1 MRFTEFNPTINEQI
15 LDEVDMSPSSLRKL
29 AAQTGAQAGMEFE
42 MIVPGVGD
50 TENDD
55 MEADYSE
62 DRRTRSIQDVIDFFS
77 GGDGINDR
85 RELRDLE
92 RSLQDSFRE
101 SIDAEWYSVGEN
113 LLREYIEENEWD
125 FSAALEDALNEMGLT
140 EEEVA
145 AAIEAGSSAAGV
157 TSAKDLPKTEAFSN
171 YREAESAAESELED
185 MVDREWLRQ
194 GRIYDE
200 LYNDFVDNFSDRDW
214 IRDTYSNMSDIENS
228 FDIRWPYY
236 ASSDEATAS
245 VDEIADDFSKMIGK
259 PVNASSSY
267 HGARREAGHY
277 VVEPDSSL
285 EPDDGGDSGLEF
297 VSPPM
302 PVDDLISD
310 LNKVKQWANRMGCY
324 TNESTGLH
332 INVSV
337 PAMKNSDS
345 LDYVKLALLLGDNYV
360 LKQFDRQGN
369 TYCKSVLDSIRFSAL
384 KLRADD
390 PTIAASVMEKM
401 KAGLAKIAAQ
411 SIHSGFTQKYTSIN
425 NKNGYIEF
433 RSPGGDWLDDNF
445 AKIENTLLRMVVALD
460 AACDP
465 EKYKNEYLTKLY
477 KLFDIKNSDDPLRY
491 FALYSAGNLPKAA
504 LKSFIK
510 QIRLN
515 RDVKKAAG
523 ARRVPA
529 LTGPEPAPN
538 NSGEYELYVMG
549 SAPQNMNPG
558 SVIMR
563 FNADNDRNARELAIN
578 YASNQ
583 GIDASYLNIRR
594 SQVVQQSW
602 NIINAAGTLVHDGIR
617 ANTQAG
623 ADEMARRWLLNL
635 NPAINTNEFR
645 VVPAT

>member
-1 MRFTEFNPTINEQI
+1 
-15 LDEVDMSPSSLRKL
+15 
-29 AAQTGAQAGMEFE
+29 
-42 MIVPGVGD
+42 
-50 TENDD
+50 
-55 MEADYSE
+55 
-62 DRRTRSIQDVIDFFS
+62 
-77 GGDGINDR
+77 
-85 RELRDLE
+85 
-92 RSLQDSFRE
+92 
-101 SIDAEWYSVGEN
+101 
-113 LLREYIEENEWD
+113 
-125 FSAALEDALNEMGLT
+125 
-140 EEEVA
+140 
-145 AAIEAGSSAAGV
+145 
-157 TSAKDLPKTEAFSN
+157 
-171 YREAESAAESELED
+171 
-185 MVDREWLRQ
+185 
-194 GRIYDE
+194 
-200 LYNDFVDNFSDRDW
+200 
-214 IRDTYSNMSDIENS
+214 MSDIEDS

-236 ASSDEATAS
+236 TSASEGTVS

-259 PVNASSSY
+259 PVNASDRY

-285 EPDDGGDSGLEF
+285 EPDDGGDGGLEF

-310 LNKVKQWANRMGCY
+310 LNKIKQWAGRMGCY

-401 KAGLAKIAAQ
+401 KFGLAKIAAQ

-445 AKIENTLLRMVVALD
+445 DKIENTLLRMVVALD

-477 KLFDIKNSDDPLRY
+477 KLFDIKHSDDPLRY
-491 FALYSAGNLPKAA
+491 FALYSAGKLPKPA

-515 RDVKKAAG
+515 RDVKKAAD

-538 NSGEYELYVMG
+538 NAGEYELYVMG

-563 FNADNDRNARELAIN
+563 FNADSDRNARELAIN

-635 NPAINTNEFR
+635 NPEINTSEFR
-645 VVPAT
+645 VVPATSS